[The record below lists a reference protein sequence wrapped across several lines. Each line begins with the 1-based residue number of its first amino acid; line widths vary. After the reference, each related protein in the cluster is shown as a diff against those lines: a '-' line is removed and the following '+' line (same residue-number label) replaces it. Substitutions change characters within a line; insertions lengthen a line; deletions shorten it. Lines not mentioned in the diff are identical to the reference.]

1 LLRGRLDGRRRVL
14 DAGCGGGRNLPYF
27 LNRGFDV
34 HAIDENASAVAA
46 TRSVVREL
54 GLDADIRHGSIA
66 AMPWS
71 DASFDFVISSAVLH
85 FVSDIDRFHALVDEM
100 WRVLAPGGILFARLA
115 SSIGIESRLPRTTG
129 RVGLPDGSE
138 RFVVDRQMLVETT
151 RRLGGTFLDPIKT
164 TVVEDQ
170 RSMTTWV
177 VEKD

>member
-1 LLRGRLDGRRRVL
+1 
-14 DAGCGGGRNLPYF
+14 
-27 LNRGFDV
+27 
-34 HAIDENASAVAA
+34 
-46 TRSVVREL
+46 
-54 GLDADIRHGSIA
+54 
-66 AMPWS
+66 MPWS